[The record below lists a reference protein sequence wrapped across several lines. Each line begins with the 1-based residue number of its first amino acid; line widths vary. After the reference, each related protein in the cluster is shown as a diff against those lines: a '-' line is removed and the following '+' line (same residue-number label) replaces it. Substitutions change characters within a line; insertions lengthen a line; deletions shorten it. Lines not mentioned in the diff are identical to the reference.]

1 MSIENRIEKFRL
13 LLQERGLHG
22 YIINGTDPHQ
32 SEYPPERWRTRAWIS
47 GFTGSAGT
55 VVVTRTAA
63 GLWTDSRYHLA
74 AEKQIQDTGI
84 NLYRSGNQGVPGYDD
99 WLLENCSSG
108 QKIGFDGASFS
119 VAQYR
124 SLSEKL
130 NEKDITVEAGEDLIG
145 EIWDDRPPLPGGDA
159 FLMATEYT
167 GRERSEKINDVRAFM
182 NRKDAQVYI
191 TADLPGIAWLL
202 NLRGTDVA
210 YNPLLLAYAA
220 VLPDEVILFTDAAKF
235 SPGDVEILEGDG
247 VFIQPYEAMEKFAAS
262 LKKGTA
268 VYFSPGSLSMN
279 LYRLIPEGCV
289 KKEGNDPV
297 TDLKAVKTKT
307 EIEGIKR
314 CMIREGVALTKFF
327 HWFYKAVPEGNV
339 TELSAQAKLKE
350 IRSAG
355 ENYRGESFE
364 AISAFGEHGAIVH
377 YAPDAESDGA
387 VKGTGIYLLDSGA
400 HYMDGTTDITRTVA
414 VGKAGAK
421 QKRDY
426 TLVLKGHIALSE
438 AVFPQGTSGNQLDI
452 LARQHLWNSRMNYGH
467 GTGHGVG
474 HYLNVHEGP
483 QGISPKN
490 GTPLKPG
497 MVTSNEPGLYPGSY
511 GIRIENLILT
521 VEDKKT
527 EYGQFYRF
535 ETLTLF
541 PYDRNLIDT
550 ALLSGSE
557 LDRINGYH
565 KEVYRALSPHLKGA
579 ELELLKEMTRELK

>member
-1 MSIENRIEKFRL
+1 M
-13 LLQERGLHG
+13 
-22 YIINGTDPHQ
+22 
-32 SEYPPERWRTRAWIS
+32 PE
-47 GFTGSAGT
+47 F
-55 VVVTRTAA
+55 
-63 GLWTDSRYHLA
+63 
-74 AEKQIQDTGI
+74 
-84 NLYRSGNQGVPGYDD
+84 
-99 WLLENCSSG
+99 
-108 QKIGFDGASFS
+108 IG
-119 VAQYR
+119 
-124 SLSEKL
+124 KL

-327 HWFYKAVPEGNV
+327 HWFYMAVPEGNV